1 MARCWEP
8 SRLNLMMNR
17 HIAGFIILHIIA
29 ATLLYAAWRSG
40 VMQSFYESDA
50 YYLATGLTAYTGYGL
65 VCVLCGWW
73 DRVAEVIDD
82 LPTYGLLGT
91 VIGFSIAIG
100 GLVTGEIE
108 LRNTGLQVA
117 LNTTIVGLI
126 GSKWLEECKRRL
138 KK

>member
-1 MARCWEP
+1 
-8 SRLNLMMNR
+8 MNR
-17 HIAGFIILHIIA
+17 HFAGFIILHVIA
-29 ATLLYAAWRSG
+29 GAALYAAWRAG
-40 VMQSFYESDA
+40 VLQDFFASDA
-50 YYLATGLTAYTGYGL
+50 YYLATGLTTYTGYGL

-73 DRVAEVIDD
+73 DRVAEVTDD

-91 VIGFSIAIG
+91 VVGFSIAIS
-100 GLVTGEIE
+100 GLVSEEVE